1 MLNLILIID
10 TFDDLT
16 FLRHKLF
23 AIFSLWETYLL
34 LNVQIEN
41 QPFWDMPTLLQ
52 CPFWDILLLV
62 WTWYFCSSTDT
73 MTAANNLKILKN
85 QLSKKSAKHVSYN
98 ECSFKKCCCRKSV
111 INLDNQPLSESQMKT
126 IGTVHQARYSRC
138 VQIKYSAVKPGS
150 IFGLIWVI
158 WWHFFGIP
166 KGQIISKPFLF

>member
-1 MLNLILIID
+1 M
-10 TFDDLT
+10 
-16 FLRHKLF
+16 K
-23 AIFSLWETYLL
+23 
-34 LNVQIEN
+34 
-41 QPFWDMPTLLQ
+41 PFFQ
-52 CPFWDILLLV
+52 
-62 WTWYFCSSTDT
+62 CSSTDT
-73 MTAANNLKILKN
+73 MTDSNNLKILKI

-158 WWHFFGIP
+158 WWHFLGLPRDYSLEYI
-166 KGQIISKPFLF
+166 FLRNKTPV